1 MDSQLNTIVMAQ
13 YRCKSKGP
21 HRTVINS
28 GGHCCT
34 SRRALHDFVLVRDD
48 GHTLGVPIHWLV
60 KSRNLYEDRW
70 VAMLKRDRSLNG
82 YHQVW

>member
-13 YRCKSKGP
+13 YRCRSKGP

-28 GGHCCT
+28 GGHCRT
-34 SRRALHDFVLVRDD
+34 SPRALHDFVLVRDD
-48 GHTLGVPIHWLV
+48 GHTLGVSIRWLV
-60 KSRNLYEDRW
+60 KARNLYEDRW